1 VEGGRAPRRGPVS
14 EAGGDPS
21 PGGSSLGPDEEAVV
35 DEALADLQAQEGPV
49 DRGPLGCV
57 LSVPAFLVLLMVPVL
72 ARSYGLPSSVAQPL
86 ILGGIVL
93 LVLGLTLW
101 FTAGG
106 FVRGHVSAAAEA
118 GLRTLEEWDEAS
130 GTREEALRAA
140 TLVVMNAYASYGPST
155 VQTFEPEDARSRL
168 GARLPLVEAV
178 ERHLL
183 EKGVTYPV
191 FTDRD
196 EGGEEGPPAG
206 GDAAP

>member
-1 VEGGRAPRRGPVS
+1 MS
-14 EAGGDPS
+14 EAGGEPS
-21 PGGSSLGPDEEAVV
+21 PGGSSLSPDEEAVV

-57 LSVPAFLVLLMVPVL
+57 LSVPAFLLLLMVPIL

-118 GLRTLEEWDEAS
+118 GLRTLEEWDEDA

-155 VQTFEPEDARSRL
+155 VQSYEPADARKRL

-183 EKGVTYPV
+183 QKGVTYPV
-191 FTDRD
+191 FTDRQEGD
-196 EGGEEGPPAG
+196 EGDPPARN
-206 GDAAP
+206 DPTP